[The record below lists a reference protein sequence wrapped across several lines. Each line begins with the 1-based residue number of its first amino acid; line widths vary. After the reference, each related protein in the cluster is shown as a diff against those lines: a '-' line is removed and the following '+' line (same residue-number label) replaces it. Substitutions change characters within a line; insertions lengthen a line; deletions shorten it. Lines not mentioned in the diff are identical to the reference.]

1 MQPATPTARTVFA
14 VRTFGLAMA
23 CIGLAAYTLASPAHW
38 TALIPAAIGALAVAA
53 TLSARAPLM
62 TASIA
67 AVLAAV
73 ALFGSAGALQ
83 HLPAL
88 LSPSE
93 TVANP
98 AAVAA
103 RSASAV
109 ASVLL
114 LAALVV
120 IRPWRR

>member
-1 MQPATPTARTVFA
+1 MHEGSPTGRTVLA
-14 VRTFGLAMA
+14 VRAFGFAMA
-23 CIGLAAYTLASPAHW
+23 AIGLAAYTLASPAHW
-38 TALIPAAIGALAVAA
+38 TALIPAAIGLLALAA
-53 TLSARAPLM
+53 TWPGRAPLL

-103 RSASAV
+103 RSASTL

-114 LAALVV
+114 LAALAV